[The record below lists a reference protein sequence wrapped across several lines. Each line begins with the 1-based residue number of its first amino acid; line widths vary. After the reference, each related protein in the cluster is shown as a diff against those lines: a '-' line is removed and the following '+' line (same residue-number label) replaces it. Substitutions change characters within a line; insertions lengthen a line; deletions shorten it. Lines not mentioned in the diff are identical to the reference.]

1 VSRRSKEKLVV
12 AARCPWCGRS
22 LARMK
27 GFVGKLS
34 HGRCCSKERHQK
46 AVAKLGLRPITP
58 ADFDG
63 PYLVRRGR

>member
-1 VSRRSKEKLVV
+1 VSRSGKEKLVV
-12 AARCPWCGRS
+12 AACCRLCGRP
-22 LARMK
+22 
-27 GFVGKLS
+27 LS
-34 HGRCCSKERHQK
+34 QERGVADSISGRCCSSLRHQK